1 MEGLGHGHFLTW
13 SRPEE
18 AQVSAVYSQFPV
30 AWKDHD
36 FWLSWLPVMEEH
48 SDLRL
53 KSKENL
59 ENKAWLIQYVKCMHM
74 CTHRSY
80 EGNIHAFLFLAITG
94 MNLAENTVG
103 GRPSLAESLS
113 KMKLHRSS
121 PALVLMMSQQ
131 WTKPR
136 TSEVRERSRAG
147 YSSSISW
154 TLPWHRDWSELLWEI
169 VGDLHGTCEV
179 RWVELISESEKGS
192 GRS

>member
-1 MEGLGHGHFLTW
+1 
-13 SRPEE
+13 
-18 AQVSAVYSQFPV
+18 
-30 AWKDHD
+30 
-36 FWLSWLPVMEEH
+36 MEEH

-80 EGNIHAFLFLAITG
+80 EGNIHAYLFLAITG

-131 WTKPR
+131 
-136 TSEVRERSRAG
+136 
-147 YSSSISW
+147 
-154 TLPWHRDWSELLWEI
+154 
-169 VGDLHGTCEV
+169 
-179 RWVELISESEKGS
+179 
-192 GRS
+192 